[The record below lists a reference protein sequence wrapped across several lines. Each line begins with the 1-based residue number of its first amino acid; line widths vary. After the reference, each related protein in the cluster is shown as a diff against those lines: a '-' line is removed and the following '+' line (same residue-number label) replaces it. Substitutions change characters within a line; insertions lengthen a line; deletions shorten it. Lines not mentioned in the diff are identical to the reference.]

1 MAAVGMD
8 LLNNSSAGGIETI
21 ESKMQNRDST
31 IEEEKGFT
39 ADDETSPMRRR
50 NSKDDKRGLPS
61 VNQLQ
66 NSDDDSSPANKG
78 DKVYSKSMTD
88 SEDEDTLNEA
98 RDEMD

>member
-1 MAAVGMD
+1 MLASQSQSDKQGPQNAAASNAPSDFDHAKIAEEIKLNVAAVGMD

-21 ESKMQNRDST
+21 ESKIQNRDST

-61 VNQLQ
+61 VNQL
-66 NSDDDSSPANKG
+66 
-78 DKVYSKSMTD
+78 
-88 SEDEDTLNEA
+88 
-98 RDEMD
+98 